1 MRRQFLTIER
11 HATTALMSQAVVHN
25 GVAYLSGQV
34 AMDLPGAPV
43 ADQARAIFARID
55 SLLDRVG
62 TDRSKLL
69 SA

>member
-1 MRRQFLTIER
+1 
-11 HATTALMSQAVVHN
+11 MSQAVVHN